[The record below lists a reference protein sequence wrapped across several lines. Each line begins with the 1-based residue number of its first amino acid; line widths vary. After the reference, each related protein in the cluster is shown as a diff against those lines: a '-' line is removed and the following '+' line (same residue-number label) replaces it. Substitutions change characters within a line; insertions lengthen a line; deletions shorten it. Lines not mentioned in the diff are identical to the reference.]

1 MDYRFAIRCWQDQAG
16 DENAKANVFVDGVQV
31 LTEVEITATSEDS
44 PQIVA
49 WESTGLEEPAA
60 DATADIKVVLVN
72 EYYVDS
78 VTDRNISI
86 NGIGIVEK
94 SSTDSKYKVPVYEVW
109 ETDSIETVK
118 TYTEITDFTNFN
130 NYRKNGII
138 PTAVTGDQ
146 IADDWW
152 ASRGDTDSFYTIAV
166 FGSADIETGVTMTVP
181 LHPNTNPTDWDG
193 NPY

>member
-16 DENAKANVFVDGVQV
+16 DENARANVFVDGVQV

-130 NYRKNGII
+130 NYGITGII

-146 IADDWW
+146 IADNWW
-152 ASRGDTDSFYTIAV
+152 ASRDDTDSFYTIVVWGGGAN
-166 FGSADIETGVTMTVP
+166 GVTMTLPV
-181 LHPNTNPTDWDG
+181 TAGTASE
-193 NPY
+193 